1 MSDKQV
7 TISVSDLHVGGGP
20 NDPGDDHVYHNQQ
33 FSNFISMLS
42 ASPEG
47 RAGAIEL
54 FINGD
59 FLEFAQVNPGAYTL
73 GSAKYWCSEAESL
86 QKLEPILKGHPD
98 IFAAL
103 KQFSSQGNVVT
114 MAAGNHDVE
123 LFWGDVQRRLQEVAG
138 PISFALGEEWFT
150 RYDGRLKIG
159 HGHQFDPAN
168 RFESW
173 WNPILAGPDGV
184 ARLEMCPGTLFMV
197 KFVNWLEGEFP
208 FADNI
213 KPVTNLR
220 QILWKEDRLS
230 FAAVAWMLARF
241 LARHPG
247 SALSTTED
255 KTKLAARLREM
266 IEYDDDFAA
275 QITTLYQKARTPNA
289 TVAEVRQAL
298 KTDEAVFE
306 FLCDVMPQL
315 PPAEWMPILDAAGQG
330 ASLGIGGKGS
340 TLGIADPKARN
351 DKETLRAAARAELD
365 AADGPEIVVMG
376 HTHQPDEKRSQR
388 GVYYNTGSWTRYAE
402 LSQMEDLTLENLR
415 HEEKFP
421 YQLNYVRVER
431 LADNSLKSEMICYE
445 QG

>member
-1 MSDKQV
+1 MSDKKV
-7 TISVSDLHVGGGP
+7 TISVSDLHIGGGP
-20 NDPGDDHVYHNQQ
+20 DDPGDDHVYHRHQ
-33 FSNFISMLS
+33 FSQFIARLKD
-42 ASPEG
+42 SPEG
-47 RAGAIEL
+47 QAGEIEL

-73 GSAKYWCSEAESL
+73 GSAKYWCSEAESM
-86 QKLEPILKGHPD
+86 QKLEPIIQGHPN

-103 KQFSSQGNVVT
+103 KEFSGRGNLVT

-123 LFWGDVQRRLQEVAG
+123 LFWADVQKRLQEVAG

-168 RFESW
+168 KFESW

-241 LARHPG
+241 LTRHPK
-247 SALSTTED
+247 SALSTETD
-255 KTKLAARLREM
+255 NTKLAAHLRQMLEF
-266 IEYDDDFAA
+266 DDDFAS
-275 QITTLYQKARTPNA
+275 QITRLYQKVHASAA
-289 TVAEVRQAL
+289 TIETVRQEL
-298 KTDEAVFE
+298 KSDQAVFI

-315 PPAEWMPILDAAGQG
+315 PPEEWMPVLDLAGQG
-330 ASLGIGGKGS
+330 VSLGIGGKGS

-351 DKETLRAAARAELD
+351 DKETLRAAASAELSGEN
-365 AADGPEIVVMG
+365 GPEIVVMG
-376 HTHQPDEKRSQR
+376 HTHQPDEKRSNR
-388 GVYYNTGSWTRYAE
+388 GVYFNTGSWTRYAE
-402 LSQMEDLTLENLR
+402 LSQMENLTLENLR

-431 LADNSLKSEMICYE
+431 LADNTLKSEMICYE

>member
-7 TISVSDLHVGGGP
+7 TISVSDLHIGGGP
-20 NDPGDDHVYHNQQ
+20 NDPGDDHVYHQQQ
-33 FSNFISMLS
+33 FSQFVTMLKD
-42 ASPEG
+42 SPEG
-47 RAGAIEL
+47 KAGEIEL

-73 GSAKYWCSEAESL
+73 GSAKFWCSEAESM
-86 QKLEPILKGHPD
+86 QKLEPILQGHPD

-103 KQFSSQGNVVT
+103 KDFSSQGNLVT

-123 LFWGDVQRRLQEVAG
+123 LYWGDVQRRLQEVAG

-159 HGHQFDPAN
+159 HGHQVDPAN
-168 RFESW
+168 QFEHW
-173 WNPILAGPDGV
+173 KNPILDGPDHV
-184 ARLEMCPGTLFMV
+184 KRLEMCPGTLFMV

-220 QILWKEDRLS
+220 QILWKEDRYS

-241 LARHPG
+241 LARHPKT
-247 SALSTTED
+247 AMSTTKD
-255 KTKLAARLREM
+255 NTRLAARLREM
-266 IEYDDDFAA
+266 IKYDDFAA
-275 QITTLYQKARTPNA
+275 QITTLYQKVRTPAA
-289 TVAEVRQAL
+289 TIADVRQKL
-298 KTDEAVFE
+298 QTDEDVFE
-306 FLCDVMPQL
+306 FLCEVIPQV
-315 PPAEWMPILDAAGQG
+315 PPEEWMPIVDQAGQVV
-330 ASLGIGGKGS
+330 SLSIGGKGA
-340 TLGIADPKARN
+340 TLSIADPKARN
-351 DKETLRAAARAELD
+351 DKENLRAVATAEFD
-365 AADGPEIVVMG
+365 ADENLEIVVMG
-376 HTHQPDEKRSQR
+376 HTHQPDEKRGRR

-415 HEEKFP
+415 REEDFP

-431 LADNSLKSEMICYE
+431 LPDNSLKSEKICYE
-445 QG
+445 QS